1 MSSPARSRHPRSPK
15 TATATRLPVIG
26 WREWIALPEFGVAR
40 VKAKVDT
47 GARSSSLH
55 AFSLKSFRRDGAA
68 WVRFQIHPVQRS
80 TAASVDVEAPVLEFR
95 QIRSSNGKSSRRPV
109 IVTPIELMGWTWPIE
124 LTLASRDE
132 MGFRMLLGR
141 EAIRNRF
148 LVHTGRSFLARKAS
162 QTPPDPP
169 LAT

>member
-1 MSSPARSRHPRSPK
+1 MSSPVRSRHPRSPK
-15 TATATRLPVIG
+15 KAAAARLPVIG
-26 WREWIALPEFGVAR
+26 WREWVTLPEFGVAGI
-40 VKAKVDT
+40 KAKVDS

-80 TAASVDVEAPVLEFR
+80 TAASVDVEAPVLEYR
-95 QIRSSNGKSSRRPV
+95 HIRSSNGKSSRRPV
-109 IVTPIELMGWTWPIE
+109 IITQIELMGATWPIE

-148 LVHTGRSFLARKAS
+148 LVHTGRSFLARRFEALPPN
-162 QTPPDPP
+162 TP
-169 LAT
+169 AT